1 MNVHDSGYKRLFSN
15 RTIFR
20 QLVETFIEEDWVAE
34 LDLEQ
39 AERLDKSFV
48 SEHYKETEGDLI
60 YKVPLRN
67 SDKVIFLYILIEFQ
81 STVQRFMV
89 LRTLSYISSFYM
101 DYVLASK
108 GIRQLKLPPVFPIVL
123 YNGEE
128 AWTAPNN
135 MAALIEE
142 TPALGTYQLNFEHV
156 VIAENQFG
164 REALLA
170 IRNIVST
177 LFLAEVYYDLPL
189 LVEQLLDLFDK
200 EPDKQALSLFLNW
213 FRQLAAR
220 GYMPADDF
228 AKVEQEY
235 RTKEEVTS
243 MLVKALERER
253 EAIRQQGIAIGEERG
268 KEIGKEI
275 GKEERNREIVR
286 AMAQKGL
293 ALSLIAEVTQLAVE
307 EIERLLADETTP
319 NP

>member
-34 LDLEQ
+34 LDFER

-89 LRTLSYISSFYM
+89 LRTLNYISSFYM

-135 MAALIEE
+135 MAALIESE
-142 TPALGTYQLNFEHV
+142 PALGSYQLNFEHV

-164 REALLA
+164 KEALLT

-189 LVEQLLDLFDK
+189 LVEQLLDLFDQ

-286 AMAQKGL
+286 SMARKGL

-307 EIERLLADETTP
+307 EIERLLADETTH